1 MRSNGEPQEWVIG
14 KPRYYLAHETAREDH
29 VNGLRLATFGQRA
42 VGFVLDVILM
52 LAISGP
58 IVFGA
63 KYYIQH
69 KTHGST
75 KIEPK
80 WDPREEGSLL
90 VLLAYGAVANY
101 LGNGKTPGK
110 WVARTRAVSLTHKKM
125 GLWQSFERALAYG
138 ASFLEL
144 GFGFVQFHMNRNRQ
158 TVHDR
163 IAETIVVDTRKYRD
177 KGTGIRD

>member
-1 MRSNGEPQEWVIG
+1 LK
-14 KPRYYLAHETAREDH
+14 KPRFYHAHETAAEDC

-42 VGFVLDVILM
+42 LGFVLDVILM
-52 LAISGP
+52 LVICGP
-58 IVFGA
+58 IVFA
-63 KYYIQH
+63 VKWYIQH

-75 KIEPK
+75 KIELK

-90 VLLAYGAVANY
+90 VLLAYAS
-101 LGNGKTPGK
+101 GK
-110 WVARTRAVSLTHKKM
+110 WIARTRAVSLTHPRM

-144 GFGFVQFHMNRNRQ
+144 GFGFIQFYMNRNRQ

-163 IAETIVVDTRKYRD
+163 IAETIVVDTRSRK
-177 KGTGIRD
+177 